1 MIELSNV
8 ADYVPAATKEL
19 LHPGVKVAAL
29 IPSGMIQLGSLVARA
44 LDLRLD
50 GREFD
55 SRPPRLVLEWL
66 TVF

>member
-8 ADYVPAATKEL
+8 ADYVPAATKEPP
-19 LHPGVKVAAL
+19 HPGVKVAAL

-44 LDLRLD
+44 LDWRLD

-55 SRPPRLVLEWL
+55 SRPPRLMLG
-66 TVF
+66 